1 MGNSFTLL
9 RFGRKD
15 KAILVLQHD
24 VMVTR
29 GRMEVNLHEFL
40 KSILNAASLFRR
52 LSAVKCGTDWREI
65 FRHRICAFEH
75 YAFRIIRHI
84 KLRRMSWV
92 VP

>member
-15 KAILVLQHD
+15 KSILVLQQD
-24 VMVTR
+24 VMMTR

-40 KSILNAASLFRR
+40 KSVFNAASLFRR
-52 LSAVKCGTDWREI
+52 LSAVKCSTDWREI
-65 FRHRICAFEH
+65 SRHRICAFEL
-75 YAFRIIRHI
+75 YAFRIIRQI
-84 KLRRMSWV
+84 KLRRMSWA